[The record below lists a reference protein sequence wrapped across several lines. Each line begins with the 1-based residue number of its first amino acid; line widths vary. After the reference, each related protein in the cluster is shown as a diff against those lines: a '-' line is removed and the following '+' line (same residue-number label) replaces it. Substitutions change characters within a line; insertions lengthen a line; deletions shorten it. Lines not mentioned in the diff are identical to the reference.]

1 MTRNIHNVSTTPA
14 EAGDNRLI
22 EKEVYRSSRIR
33 AGEGEREMDVC
44 CEKGCFYHVVF

>member
-14 EAGDNRLI
+14 EAGDNKLI

-33 AGEGEREMDVC
+33 AGGELQLGRKRD
-44 CEKGCFYHVVF
+44 GRLL

>member
-14 EAGDNRLI
+14 EAADNRLI

-33 AGEGEREMDVC
+33 AGGELVRRRKRD
-44 CEKGCFYHVVF
+44 GRLL